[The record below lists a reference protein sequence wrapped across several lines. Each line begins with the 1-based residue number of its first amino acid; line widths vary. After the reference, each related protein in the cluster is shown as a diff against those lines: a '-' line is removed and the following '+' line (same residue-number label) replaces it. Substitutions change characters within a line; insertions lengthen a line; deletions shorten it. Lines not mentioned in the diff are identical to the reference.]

1 MALSGGTSV
10 NDTETMSENP
20 PTPVELPESEPES
33 VTDAATRSPHPRIV
47 VGVDGS
53 DSSIAALRWGAR
65 IASAL
70 SLDLQVVAVWQY
82 PVMALDTFYPFE
94 GPSPQEE
101 TEKILTDAIATV
113 FDGKPPL
120 SLTTVVR
127 SGPVARTLIEQS
139 EGAEML
145 VVGSRGH
152 GGFVGLLLGSVS
164 ATVAE
169 HAHCPVLVVH
179 EAKDAPDP
187 RSGPV

>member
-1 MALSGGTSV
+1 M
-10 NDTETMSENP
+10 NEKP
-20 PTPVELPESEPES
+20 QTPVELPESEPES
-33 VTDAATRSPHPRIV
+33 VTDAATRSPHPWII

-82 PVMALDTFYPFE
+82 PVMALDTFYFYPSE
-94 GPSPQEE
+94 VLSPQEE
-101 TEKILTDAIATV
+101 NEKILTDAIATV
-113 FDGKPPL
+113 FDGNPPL